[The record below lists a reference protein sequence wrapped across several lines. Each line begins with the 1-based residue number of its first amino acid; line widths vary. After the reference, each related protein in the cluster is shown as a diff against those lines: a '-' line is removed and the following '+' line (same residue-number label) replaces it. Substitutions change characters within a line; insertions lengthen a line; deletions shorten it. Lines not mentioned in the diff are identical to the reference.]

1 MADTAHAKTDQKLEE
16 MEKRLSAIYS
26 RADKEITK
34 KYNDLLQKIA
44 IQDQEKR
51 ELVNAGKLSESE
63 YQDWRKRKLL
73 YEKQARERAN
83 EIAAELSRVN
93 EIATAYVNGELPGIY
108 GLNYNAIEAT
118 IGEIR
123 GYSFSLVD
131 ADTVRNLALN
141 DDTLL
146 PYKYIDGEKD
156 IRWNTKKVNAEVL
169 QGILQGESIPDI
181 AKRLSNVT
189 EMNKTAAIRNA
200 RTSVTSAEC
209 KGRQDS
215 YARATADG
223 IILQK
228 EWIATNDGRTRHSH
242 AMLDGSI
249 VDQDKKFENGLM
261 YPGDPNGRPE
271 EVYNCFVGETKVASD
286 SDVVRSYKHKYN
298 GKIISIKTAGGVQF
312 SCTPNHPILTPN
324 GWIAAELLNNGDNIL
339 VTFGEQNVFGG
350 VNPDVNHRFPRIDA
364 IHKFGKKMRGQR
376 TRGLS
381 VNFHGDISTSD
392 VEVVT
397 HKRLLRNGMDSGGG
411 NCINK
416 FLLKLSNKT
425 LSSLGSLFKHF
436 WSVCKTSFG
445 FIGCKCKSLP
455 FFKCSVSHSCEHG
468 FRTVSNRDSV
478 LTEYSINDLPADT
491 VIDGELLD
499 RLSSKVFI
507 DTIVSVDVSVLSTH
521 VYNLQTENGYYF
533 VNSIIPQDTEK
544 SNGIFAIAKNCRCT
558 VAAVVK
564 GFKKVRK

>member
-1 MADTAHAKTDQKLEE
+1 MADKAHRLTDEKLEE

-51 ELVNAGKLSESE
+51 ELVKAGKLSESE

-108 GLNYNAIEAT
+108 GLNYNAIDAT

-146 PYKYIDGEKD
+146 PYKYIDGKKD

-189 EMNKTAAIRNA
+189 DMNKTAAIRNA

-215 YARATADG
+215 YIRATNDG
-223 IILQK
+223 IILNR
-228 EWIATNDGRTRHSH
+228 EWVATNDGRTRHSH
-242 AMLDGSI
+242 VLLDGKTAE
-249 VDQDKKFENGLM
+249 VDEPFKSELGDIM
-261 YPGDPNGRPE
+261 YPGDPSADPSN
-271 EVYNCFVGETKVASD
+271 VY
-286 SDVVRSYKHKYN
+286 
-298 GKIISIKTAGGVQF
+298 
-312 SCTPNHPILTPN
+312 
-324 GWIAAELLNNGDNIL
+324 
-339 VTFGEQNVFGG
+339 
-350 VNPDVNHRFPRIDA
+350 
-364 IHKFGKKMRGQR
+364 
-376 TRGLS
+376 
-381 VNFHGDISTSD
+381 
-392 VEVVT
+392 
-397 HKRLLRNGMDSGGG
+397 
-411 NCINK
+411 
-416 FLLKLSNKT
+416 
-425 LSSLGSLFKHF
+425 
-436 WSVCKTSFG
+436 
-445 FIGCKCKSLP
+445 
-455 FFKCSVSHSCEHG
+455 
-468 FRTVSNRDSV
+468 
-478 LTEYSINDLPADT
+478 
-491 VIDGELLD
+491 
-499 RLSSKVFI
+499 
-507 DTIVSVDVSVLSTH
+507 
-521 VYNLQTENGYYF
+521 
-533 VNSIIPQDTEK
+533 
-544 SNGIFAIAKNCRCT
+544 NCRCT
-558 VAAVVK
+558 ITAKVV
-564 GFKKVRK
+564 GFKKVR